1 MNTTELIALLQKN
14 EFGGR
19 TGRPREI
26 SFRFRDMMIA
36 DPDIEV
42 VGTGDGL
49 ITDIELELVQED
61 DNRVYYSDDGEEYQ
75 DLLLRYR
82 EIGTPEEIE
91 AIIDRYGRGM
101 TLRSSV
107 AERLDLIKDIP
118 DERLKEIAAEE
129 RKRG

>member
-1 MNTTELIALLQKN
+1 MTTTELIALLKKN
-14 EFGGR
+14 EFGGA

-61 DNRVYYSDDGEEYQ
+61 NSRIYFSDGEEYE
-75 DLLLRYR
+75 DLLMRYKAL
-82 EIGTPEEIE
+82 GTPEEIE
-91 AIIDRYGRGM
+91 AVIDK
-101 TLRSSV
+101 
-107 AERLDLIKDIP
+107 RLI
-118 DERLKEIAAEE
+118 EIAEDQRRE
-129 RKRG
+129 V

>member
-1 MNTTELIALLQKN
+1 MTTTELIALLKKN
-14 EFGGR
+14 EFGGS

-61 DNRVYYSDDGEEYQ
+61 NSRIYFSDGEEYE
-75 DLLLRYR
+75 DLLMRYKAL
-82 EIGTPEEIE
+82 GTPEEIE
-91 AIIDRYGRGM
+91 AVIDK
-101 TLRSSV
+101 
-107 AERLDLIKDIP
+107 RLI
-118 DERLKEIAAEE
+118 EIAEDQRRE
-129 RKRG
+129 V

>member
-1 MNTTELIALLQKN
+1 MTTTELIALLKKN
-14 EFGGR
+14 EFGGI

-61 DNRVYYSDDGEEYQ
+61 DSRIYFSDGEEYE
-75 DLLLRYR
+75 DLLMRYKAL
-82 EIGTPEEIE
+82 GTPEEIE
-91 AIIDRYGRGM
+91 DVIDK
-101 TLRSSV
+101 
-107 AERLDLIKDIP
+107 RLI
-118 DERLKEIAAEE
+118 EIAEDQRRE
-129 RKRG
+129 V

>member
-1 MNTTELIALLQKN
+1 MNTTELIALLKKN
-14 EFGGR
+14 EFGGA

-61 DNRVYYSDDGEEYQ
+61 DSRIYFSNGEEYE
-75 DLLLRYR
+75 DLLMRYKAL
-82 EIGTPEEIE
+82 GTPEEIE
-91 AIIDRYGRGM
+91 AVIDK
-101 TLRSSV
+101 
-107 AERLDLIKDIP
+107 RLI
-118 DERLKEIAAEE
+118 EIAEDQRRE
-129 RKRG
+129 T

>member
-1 MNTTELIALLQKN
+1 MTTTELIALLKKN
-14 EFGGR
+14 EFGGA

-61 DNRVYYSDDGEEYQ
+61 DSRIYFSDGEEYE
-75 DLLLRYR
+75 DLLMRYKAL
-82 EIGTPEEIE
+82 GTPEEIE
-91 AIIDRYGRGM
+91 AVIDK
-101 TLRSSV
+101 
-107 AERLDLIKDIP
+107 RLI
-118 DERLKEIAAEE
+118 EIAEDQRRE
-129 RKRG
+129 T

>member
-1 MNTTELIALLQKN
+1 MTTTELIALLKKN
-14 EFGGR
+14 ELGGA

-61 DNRVYYSDDGEEYQ
+61 DSRIYFSDGEEYE
-75 DLLLRYR
+75 DLLMRYR
-82 EIGTPEEIE
+82 ALGTPEEIE
-91 AIIDRYGRGM
+91 AVIDK
-101 TLRSSV
+101 
-107 AERLDLIKDIP
+107 RLI
-118 DERLKEIAAEE
+118 EIAEDQR
-129 RKRG
+129 RKT

>member
-1 MNTTELIALLQKN
+1 MTTTELIALLKKN
-14 EFGGR
+14 EFGGA

-61 DNRVYYSDDGEEYQ
+61 DSRIYFSDGEEYE
-75 DLLLRYR
+75 DLLMRYKAL
-82 EIGTPEEIE
+82 GTPEEIE
-91 AIIDRYGRGM
+91 AVIDK
-101 TLRSSV
+101 
-107 AERLDLIKDIP
+107 RLI
-118 DERLKEIAAEE
+118 EIAEDQRQE
-129 RKRG
+129 T